1 MARIVLH
8 SDLNNFYASVE
19 CIGRDDLKGMP
30 VAVTGD
36 PERRHGIILA
46 KNNIAKGYGV
56 KTGEPLWKAKQK
68 CPKIVFL
75 RPNYDKYMTYSRR
88 AREIYCDYTDLVE
101 PFGADECWIE
111 LTGGI
116 GRYSDGPA
124 IADEIRGR
132 IKKELDITA
141 SVGVSFNKLFAKL
154 GSDMKKPDATTVI
167 TESDFRQKV
176 WPLPAEDMLFIGR
189 ATRDRLKKFGIT
201 TIGGIANAG
210 FDFLQSMFGK
220 NGVTMWGFAN
230 GLDSSPVAR
239 VGAEPL
245 IKSIGNGTTAARD
258 LESDDDVKI
267 TLCIL
272 CESVSAR
279 LRAQNFVCRTVQLG
293 VRDKYLE
300 TYERQCPIDPPSR
313 TSKELFD
320 KTYSLFKKNHT
331 SGIPVRSLY
340 VRAGGLSRPSDQLSL
355 EGMQLSEHRNESI
368 DAAIDS
374 LRGKF
379 GDKIISRAITMI
391 DPALSTLDEA
401 GEGVLRPEVLLKG

>member
-1 MARIVLH
+1 MDRVVLH

-19 CIGRDDLKGMP
+19 CIGRDDLKGLP
-30 VAVTGD
+30 VAVVGD

-46 KNNIAKGYGV
+46 KNNLAKGFGV

-68 CPKIVFL
+68 CPKIIFL
-75 RPNYDKYMTYSRR
+75 KPNYDKYMYFSKK
-88 AREIYCDYTDLVE
+88 AREIYCDYTDMVE

-116 GRYSDGPA
+116 GKYSDGPA

-132 IKKELDITA
+132 IKKELEITA

-167 TESDFRQKV
+167 TESNFRQKV

-189 ATRDRLKKFGIT
+189 ATRDRLRKFGIT
-201 TIGGIANAG
+201 TIGGIANSSL
-210 FDFLQSMFGK
+210 DFLQSMFGK

-230 GLDSSPVAR
+230 GLDTSPVAR

-245 IKSIGNGTTAARD
+245 IKSIGNGTTATRD
-258 LESDDDVKI
+258 LTSDDDVKI

-300 TYERQCPIDPPSR
+300 TYERQCPLDPPSR
-313 TSKELFD
+313 TAKELFD
-320 KTYSLFKKNHT
+320 KAYYLFKKNHT

-340 VRAGGLSRPSDQLSL
+340 VRAGGLSIPLEQLSL
-355 EGMQLSEHRNESI
+355 EGMEPRAQRYESLESTI
-368 DAAIDS
+368 DR
-374 LRGKF
+374 LRSKF
-379 GDKIISRAITMI
+379 GEKIISRAITMT

-401 GEGVLRPEVLLKG
+401 GEGVLRPEVLLKV